1 MRPTTTILSCS
12 SGSRDRKAAQREDRD
27 FENRAAAQTR
37 DKAEKLEDAAAR
49 HSTFLIQLCGSAA
62 RPYWMSISV
71 LRSPIATGP
80 AAPPLMRKS
89 PLAEH
94 TLPIGEM
101 TAAVPQAKAS
111 FSFPDAASVRHWSM
125 V

>member
-1 MRPTTTILSCS
+1 M
-12 SGSRDRKAAQREDRD
+12 A
-27 FENRAAAQTR
+27 
-37 DKAEKLEDAAAR
+37 
-49 HSTFLIQLCGSAA
+49 
-62 RPYWMSISV
+62 M
-71 LRSPIATGP
+71 GP

-111 FSFPDAASVRHWSM
+111 FSLPLAASVRQRSIRSAGFRG
-125 V
+125 VASG

>member
-1 MRPTTTILSCS
+1 MAGWYQR
-12 SGSRDRKAAQREDRD
+12 SRDAATIALTVDARDRPSH
-27 FENRAAAQTR
+27 ENRETARRGPWAAA
-37 DKAEKLEDAAAR
+37 AG
-49 HSTFLIQLCGSAA
+49 HSTFLIQLCGSAT
-62 RPYWMSISV
+62 RPYWISTSF
-71 LRSPIATGP
+71 LRMPMATGP

-111 FSFPDAASVRHWSM
+111 FSLPLAASARHWSI

>member
-1 MRPTTTILSCS
+1 VRVGRATVL
-12 SGSRDRKAAQREDRD
+12 DVHQLLAQ
-27 FENRAAAQTR
+27 
-37 DKAEKLEDAAAR
+37 
-49 HSTFLIQLCGSAA
+49 
-62 RPYWMSISV
+62 PM
-71 LRSPIATGP
+71 ATGP

-111 FSFPDAASVRHWSM
+111 FSFPLAASVRHWSI

>member
-1 MRPTTTILSCS
+1 M
-12 SGSRDRKAAQREDRD
+12 A
-27 FENRAAAQTR
+27 
-37 DKAEKLEDAAAR
+37 
-49 HSTFLIQLCGSAA
+49 
-62 RPYWMSISV
+62 M
-71 LRSPIATGP
+71 GP

-111 FSFPDAASVRHWSM
+111 FSLPLAASVRQRSIRSAGFRGVHGLDNQAMASWWRYPALYR
-125 V
+125 

>member
-1 MRPTTTILSCS
+1 MAGWYQRSHEAATIALNVDA
-12 SGSRDRKAAQREDRD
+12 RDGPGH
-27 FENRAAAQTR
+27 ENRETARRGPWAAA
-37 DKAEKLEDAAAR
+37 AG
-49 HSTFLIQLCGSAA
+49 HSSFLIQLWGPPP
-62 RPYWMSISV
+62 RPYWMSTSF
-71 LRSPIATGP
+71 LRSPMATGP

-111 FSFPDAASVRHWSM
+111 FSFPLAASARHWSI

>member
-1 MRPTTTILSCS
+1 MKIPPARRAEVQRLI
-12 SGSRDRKAAQREDRD
+12 AAVNE
-27 FENRAAAQTR
+27 
-37 DKAEKLEDAAAR
+37 
-49 HSTFLIQLCGSAA
+49 QLWIGHFDIWTHTGMA
-62 RPYWMSISV
+62 V
-71 LRSPIATGP
+71 GP

-111 FSFPDAASVRHWSM
+111 FSFPLAASVRHWSI